1 MKKNRL
7 LKIANLIENINPAVF
22 DMDSWSSKKNECGT
36 TFCACGY
43 AAYVGLFK
51 GLTLGYGGDG
61 DADLIYVEP
70 GDEYGDIER
79 RDWDAV
85 EVLFDL
91 TYSEVEYLFYGK
103 FGDTPHAVAER
114 IRKFVKTGGVIEK

>member
-22 DMDSWSSKKNECGT
+22 DMDSWSSKGNECGT
-36 TFCACGY
+36 TFCVCGY
-43 AAYVGLFK
+43 AAHVGLFK
-51 GLTLGYGGDG
+51 GLTLEYDGDG

-70 GDEYGDIER
+70 GDECGMVME
-79 RDWDAV
+79 DWDAV

-91 TYSEVEYLFYGK
+91 TCSEAEYLFYGK
-103 FGDTPHAVAER
+103 FGDTPHTVAER